1 MILESALAYAHI
13 VAIMAVV
20 VFLTSEAAL
29 CRPEWINA
37 AIVRRLVRLD
47 VIYVVAAMLL
57 LATGLARAWFG
68 IKGSHW
74 YWAQPLLH
82 LKLTLFVLIGLISI
96 KPTLAFLRW
105 RRRLDADGALPP
117 AAEVRSTRRWVM
129 IEAHLL
135 MLLPLLG
142 VLMARGIWV
151 R

>member
-13 VAIMAVV
+13 LAILAVV

-37 AIVRRLVRLD
+37 AIVRRLVRVD
-47 VIYVVAAMLL
+47 VIYLIAAMLL

-68 IKGSHW
+68 IKGNHW

-96 KPTLAFLRW
+96 RPTLAFLRW
-105 RRRLDADGALPP
+105 RKRLDADGSLPP
-117 AAEVRSTRRWVM
+117 AEEVRSTRRWVM